1 MTQAPVLAGRG
12 LPDEALDGAL
22 DPLHEEAKNADPGR
36 GVGHLGTRATTA
48 GKIWGGPWVRAPRKP
63 WSPSGPRK
71 LRGGIRGAAR
81 SAAAWGPS
89 AGTSWRSRCFL
100 CLWLVAHNKGDS

>member
-22 DPLHEEAKNADPGR
+22 DPLHEEAKNAGPGR

-48 GKIWGGPWVRAPRKP
+48 GKIWGGPWVRAPG
-63 WSPSGPRK
+63 S
-71 LRGGIRGAAR
+71 LGAPQVPE
-81 SAAAWGPS
+81 S
-89 AGTSWRSRCFL
+89 
-100 CLWLVAHNKGDS
+100 